1 MRQITSVTTPISQLL
16 SQGQQA
22 KSRHPNALALTLS
35 LSLLLSACAGLQ
47 GLVDGIRPATSGHVI
62 AVNAEV
68 WTISFQPDADT
79 EVDAP
84 VVPGE
89 LLIQK
94 RGQTVQ
100 TIAHRLSRDTLREK
114 DDSWLQVADVNNDG
128 LPDFL
133 LTHAQATPEESPVKS
148 LYLFDAESQ
157 SFQLQ
162 KKISNLGDIDKLSG
176 CVVVTTTM
184 DKSPQR
190 TYCFSDEQPGWVEI
204 KIPNAIASER
214 CNIKTHKLA
223 DCRGLRNQRDG
234 EMRNLVGSYIATRSK
249 AMVEEK
255 RKAAAQRF
263 ARNLRVG
270 HEQWLMYRDAR
281 CASYVI
287 EYNFPANT
295 SGFEMESCKLDLSGL
310 QLQHYASMLASLDK

>member
-1 MRQITSVTTPISQLL
+1 MRQIRFATTPISQLF
-16 SQGQQA
+16 SRGEQA
-22 KSRHPNALALTLS
+22 KFRQPKALALTLS

-47 GLVDGIRPATSGHVI
+47 GLVDAIKPAPSGHVI
-62 AVNAEV
+62 EVNAEV

-79 EVDAP
+79 EADAT

-89 LLIQK
+89 LLIQNK
-94 RGQTVQ
+94 GRTVQ
-100 TIAHRLSRDTLREK
+100 TIAHRLSRDTLRQK

-128 LPDFL
+128 LPDLL
-133 LTHAQATPEESPVKS
+133 LTHAQSAPEESPVKD

-176 CVVVTTTM
+176 CVVVTTTAG
-184 DKSPQR
+184 KSPQR
-190 TYCFSDEQPGWVEI
+190 TYCFSDEKPGWVEI
-204 KIPNAIASER
+204 KIPNPVASER
-214 CNIKTHKLA
+214 CNINTHKLA
-223 DCRGLRNQRDG
+223 DCRVLRNQRDG
-234 EMRNLVGSYIATRSK
+234 EMRHLVGSYIATRSK

-255 RKAAAQRF
+255 RKSAAQRF
-263 ARNLRVG
+263 ASNLRIG
-270 HEQWLMYRDAR
+270 HAQWLKYRDAR

-287 EYNFPANT
+287 EYNFPAKT
-295 SGFEMESCKLDLSGL
+295 RAFEMESCKLDLSGL